1 MPAKYAATSGNKM
14 FLHHQQHFR
23 KFVLFI
29 IINPVPEVL
38 AQNSEQS
45 YYYNAY
51 FPHNI
56 CISKS
61 II

>member
-1 MPAKYAATSGNKM
+1 MPAKYAATSGKKM

-29 IINPVPEVL
+29 VINPVPEVL

-45 YYYNAY
+45 YYYEENMHY
-51 FPHNI
+51 NI